1 MKSMNKAPRNIKSR
15 LDSKSQTAGFT
26 LIELLVVIAIIAI
39 LASLLLPVLSQ
50 AKSRA
55 QAISCLNNMR
65 QLQLGSI
72 MYSGDN
78 VDSIPGNEGHNN
90 PVGPSGLI
98 GVGPLDA
105 DWVAGDFGT
114 QLDDS
119 QDNPAGSSTNTALL
133 GVFGDNVAGLPPG
146 FHLNGSI
153 GSYTK
158 NPGVYLCPADHSMS
172 LGKGLSKTKVQRVR
186 SCSANCYVGTT
197 RSEQGNGGEIK
208 YGYMVYRKLADF
220 NSKLSSV
227 DCMVFT
233 DENPLSL
240 NDGFL
245 LEYPNVG
252 PGDRPAVNHNKASAI
267 TFADGHAQVHKWKDY
282 LLGAPGTTD
291 SAWIGAHITAPN

>member
-1 MKSMNKAPRNIKSR
+1 MNKAPRNIKSR
-15 LDSKSQTAGFT
+15 LDCKSQTAGFT

-39 LASLLLPVLSQ
+39 LAALLLPALSQ

-65 QLQLGSI
+65 QLQLSSI

-78 VDSIPGNEGHNN
+78 GDMIPGNEGHNN
-90 PVGPSGLI
+90 PVSPPAII

-105 DWVAGDFGT
+105 DWVAGDFGYG
-114 QLDDS
+114 LDDT

-133 GVFGDNVAGLPPG
+133 GVFGDNVPGLPAG
-146 FHLNGSI
+146 YHLNGSI
-153 GSYTK
+153 GSYAK
-158 NPGVYLCPADHSMS
+158 NPGVYLCPADHSMTIH
-172 LGKGLSKTKVQRVR
+172 SKQQRVR

-197 RSEQGNGGEIK
+197 KSEAKTFGEIK
-208 YGYMVYRKLADF
+208 NGWQIYNKLSDF
-220 NSKLSSV
+220 NGLLSSS

-267 TFADGHAQVHKWKDY
+267 TFADGHAQVHKWHDNL
-282 LLGAPGTTD
+282 LLGNSGGTD
-291 SAWIGAHITAPN
+291 GAWIGAHITAPR

>member
-1 MKSMNKAPRNIKSR
+1 MNKAPRNIKSR
-15 LDSKSQTAGFT
+15 LDGKSKTAGFT

-78 VDSIPGNEGHNN
+78 GDSIPGNEGHNN
-90 PVGPSGLI
+90 PLSPFGII
-98 GVGPLDA
+98 GVGPKDA

-119 QDNPAGSSTNTALL
+119 QDNPAGTSTNIALL
-133 GVFGDNVAGLPPG
+133 GVFGDNVAGLPAP
-146 FHLNGSI
+146 LAGSI

-158 NPGVYLCPADHSMS
+158 NPGVYLCPADHSMT
-172 LGKGLSKTKVQRVR
+172 LGKGPSKTKVQRVR

-197 RSEQGNGGEIK
+197 GSEQHNGGEIK
-208 YGYMVYRKLADF
+208 YGWQVYRKLADF
-220 NSKLSSV
+220 NSRLSSA

-252 PGDRPAVNHNKASAI
+252 PGDRPAINHNKASAI
-267 TFADGHAQVHKWKDY
+267 TFADGHAQVHKWKDS
-282 LLGAPGTTD
+282 LIGAASGTTD
-291 SAWIGAHITAPN
+291 SAWIGAHITAPSN

>member
-1 MKSMNKAPRNIKSR
+1 MNKAPRNIKSR
-15 LDSKSQTAGFT
+15 LDCKSQTAGFT

-39 LASLLLPVLSQ
+39 LAALLLPALSQ

-65 QLQLGSI
+65 QLQLSSI

-78 VDSIPGNEGHNN
+78 GDQIPGNEGHNN

-114 QLDDS
+114 PLNDS
-119 QDNPAGSSTNTALL
+119 GDNPAGSSTNTALL

-146 FHLNGSI
+146 FRLNGSI
-153 GSYTK
+153 GSYAK
-158 NPGVYLCPADHSMS
+158 NPGVYLCPSDHSI
-172 LGKGLSKTKVQRVR
+172 TKPKHLQRVR

-197 RSEQGNGGEIK
+197 RSEQGIGGEIK
-208 YGYMVYRKLADF
+208 YGFAVYRKLADF
-220 NSKLSSV
+220 NGRLSSS

-245 LEYPNVG
+245 LILPASG
-252 PGDRPAVNHNKASAI
+252 TGDRPAVNHNKASAI
-267 TFADGHAQVHKWKDY
+267 TFADGHAQVHKWHDS
-282 LLGAPGTTD
+282 LLGGNTTATTD
-291 SAWIGAHITAPN
+291 NAWLAAHITAPN

>member
-1 MKSMNKAPRNIKSR
+1 MNKAPRNIKSR
-15 LDSKSQTAGFT
+15 LDGKSQTAGFT

-65 QLQLGSI
+65 QLQLSSI

-78 VDSIPGNEGHNN
+78 GDMIPGNEGHNN
-90 PVGPSGLI
+90 PLSLPGII

-114 QLDDS
+114 QLNDT

-146 FHLNGSI
+146 YHLNGSI
-153 GSYTK
+153 GSYAK
-158 NPGVYLCPADHSMS
+158 NPGVYLCPADHSMTTH
-172 LGKGLSKTKVQRVR
+172 SKQQRVR

-197 RSEQGNGGEIK
+197 KSEQHNFNEIK
-208 YGYMVYRKLADF
+208 NGWQIYNKLADF
-220 NSKLSSV
+220 NSRLSSA

-267 TFADGHAQVHKWKDY
+267 TFADGHAQVHKWKDS
-282 LLGAPGTTD
+282 LLGGSGTTD
-291 SAWIGAHITAPN
+291 SAWIGAHITAPNF

>member
-1 MKSMNKAPRNIKSR
+1 MNKASGNIKSR
-15 LDSKSQTAGFT
+15 MDGKSQTAGFT

-65 QLQLGSI
+65 QLQLASI

-78 VDSIPGNEGHNN
+78 GDLIPGNEGHNN

-105 DWVAGDFGT
+105 DWVAGSFGSL
-114 QLDDS
+114 LDGL
-119 QDNPAGSSTNTALL
+119 QDNPVGASTNTALL
-133 GVFGDNVAGLPPG
+133 GVFGDNVPGLPAR
-146 FHLNGSI
+146 LAGSI
-153 GSYTK
+153 GSYAK
-158 NPGVYLCPADHSMS
+158 NAGIYLCPADHSID
-172 LGKGLSKTKVQRVR
+172 KHWKQQRVR

-197 RSEQGNGGEIK
+197 PSEQRIGGEIK
-208 YGYMVYRKLADF
+208 FGYQVYRKLSDF
-220 NSKLSSV
+220 NSRLSAA

-240 NDGFL
+240 NDGFIL
-245 LEYPNVG
+245 IFPTSG
-252 PGDRPAVNHNKASAI
+252 TGDRPAVNHAGASSF
-267 TFADGHAQVHKWKDY
+267 TFADGHAQTHKWHDS
-282 LLGAPGTTD
+282 LLGKPGTTD
-291 SAWIGAHITAPN
+291 DAWLAAHITARSN

>member
-1 MKSMNKAPRNIKSR
+1 M
-15 LDSKSQTAGFT
+15 
-26 LIELLVVIAIIAI
+26 
-39 LASLLLPVLSQ
+39 
-50 AKSRA
+50 
-55 QAISCLNNMR
+55 
-65 QLQLGSI
+65 
-72 MYSGDN
+72 
-78 VDSIPGNEGHNN
+78 IPGNEGHNN
-90 PVGPSGLI
+90 PLSLPGII

-114 QLDDS
+114 QLNDT

-133 GVFGDNVAGLPPG
+133 GVFGDNVAGLPAP
-146 FHLNGSI
+146 LAGSI

-158 NPGVYLCPADHSMS
+158 NPGVYLCPADHSMT
-172 LGKGLSKTKVQRVR
+172 LGKGPSKTKVQRVR

-197 RSEQGNGGEIK
+197 GSEQHNGGEIK
-208 YGYMVYRKLADF
+208 YGWQVYRKLADF
-220 NSKLSSV
+220 NSRLSSA

-267 TFADGHAQVHKWKDY
+267 TFADGHAQVHKWKDS
-282 LLGAPGTTD
+282 LIGAASGTTD
-291 SAWIGAHITAPN
+291 SAWIGAHITAPNF